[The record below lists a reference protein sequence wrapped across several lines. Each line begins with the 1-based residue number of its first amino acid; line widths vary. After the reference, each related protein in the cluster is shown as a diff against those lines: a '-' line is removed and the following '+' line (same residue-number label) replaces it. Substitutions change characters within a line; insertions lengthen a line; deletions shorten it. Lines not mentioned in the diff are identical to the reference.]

1 MNLPLSQIPNQTGV
15 TLRPGE
21 RRSSR
26 PVMAPGAIAN
36 GEARTGPADVSLIAH
51 TTVLTQT
58 AVPTATPRQ
67 RSEVVNRVVNCVLA
81 VIALVIVAPIMA
93 LVAIAVKLT
102 SRGPIMYSQTRVGI
116 DRRVHRTAALYCR
129 RGGDMGGA
137 PFTIYK
143 FRSMRVDAERGT
155 GAVWATKND
164 PRVTPIGAFLRT
176 SRLDELPQLFNVL
189 RGDMNIVGPRPERP
203 SIFAELRANIAEYPM
218 RQRSKPGI
226 TGLAQINHSY
236 DTTIEDVRKKVE
248 FDLEYLRR
256 QSLTE
261 DMKIMLKTVPVIL
274 FKKGGW

>member
-1 MNLPLSQIPNQTGV
+1 MNLPLSQIPNPTGV

-26 PVMAPGAIAN
+26 PVMAPGPIGT
-36 GEARTGPADVSLIAH
+36 GEARTGPADVSLVGHPSVAAK
-51 TTVLTQT
+51 T
-58 AVPTATPRQ
+58 AVPSATPRE
-67 RSEVVNRVVNCVLA
+67 RSEVVNRVVNCALA

-155 GAVWATKND
+155 GAVWATRND
-164 PRVTPIGAFLRT
+164 PRVTPIGAFLRK

-236 DTTIEDVRKKVE
+236 DTTIDDVRKKVE